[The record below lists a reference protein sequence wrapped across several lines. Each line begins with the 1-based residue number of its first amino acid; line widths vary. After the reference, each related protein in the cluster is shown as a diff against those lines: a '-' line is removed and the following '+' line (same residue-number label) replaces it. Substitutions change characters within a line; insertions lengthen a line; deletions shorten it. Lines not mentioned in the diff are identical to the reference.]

1 MFEDG
6 FVLSKCFKLQTGIYG
21 SIVIGI
27 LGDDGCQSALQKL

>member
-27 LGDDGCQSALQKL
+27 LGDDGC